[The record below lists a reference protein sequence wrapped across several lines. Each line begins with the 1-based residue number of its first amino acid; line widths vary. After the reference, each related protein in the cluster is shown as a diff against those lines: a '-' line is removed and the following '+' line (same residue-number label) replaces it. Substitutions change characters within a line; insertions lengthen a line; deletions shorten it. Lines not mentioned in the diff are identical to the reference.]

1 MTDTPEQKKNKAGFL
16 GSLGK
21 KQFYIIGI
29 VSAFVLI
36 LLFFIPFS
44 SATVN
49 VPTYTVKRDNFSV
62 TLTESGEIRAI
73 NSVSISAPRV
83 RGQLKIV
90 YLIPQGAYIQ
100 PGDTVVRFDPTE
112 ALTRVKDSE
121 SELQM
126 VVSEK
131 EKLLAQ
137 QKSTITK
144 MESDLKS
151 SELSFELSKLN
162 LEQMKFEAEIKQQE
176 AELEHR
182 KNELSYRKAKQDF
195 ESQKIIHNSELNKI
209 NVEIEQKRNELQ
221 KANRELEML
230 TLTAPKEGLV
240 VYERNWST
248 GRKIAVGDTPWGGMT
263 IVSLP
268 DLSEMESVTYVNE
281 VDVSRVREEQD
292 VELRLD
298 AFQDS
303 VFLGVITEVASL
315 GKSKD
320 DNSSIKVFE
329 IHVKILE
336 QSEILKPGMTTS
348 NKIIINEI
356 PDVLYVPQESVFEK
370 EGEKIVYVKNG
381 SSFDEKKVVV
391 GEKSEDYVVISEG
404 LEEGMTVAL
413 RDPTVSID
421 EEENEEQDIS
431 LPQ

>member
-1 MTDTPEQKKNKAGFL
+1 MADSSRKEKNRFSIKSLDRKKLLIIG
-16 GSLGK
+16 GSL
-21 KQFYIIGI
+21 
-29 VSAFVLI
+29 AFVLL
-36 LLFFIPFS
+36 LLFFIPLS
-44 SATVN
+44 STTLM
-49 VPTYTVKRDNFSV
+49 VPDYKVKRDNFSV

-90 YLIPQGAYIQ
+90 YLIPQGTYIE

-112 ALTRVKDSE
+112 AFTRVKDSE

-126 VVSEK
+126 VLSER
-131 EKLLAQ
+131 EKLQAQ

-144 MESDLKS
+144 MDSELKS

-182 KNELSYRKAKQDF
+182 KNELSYKKAKQDY
-195 ESQKIIHNSELNKI
+195 ESQKIIHRSEMNKI
-209 NVEIEQKRNELQ
+209 NVEIEQKRNELA
-221 KANRELEML
+221 KAKRELEML

-281 VDVSRVREEQD
+281 VDVSRVREDQK

-303 VFLGVITEVASL
+303 VFKGVITEVASL
-315 GKSKD
+315 GKAKE

-329 IHVKILE
+329 IHIKILE
-336 QSEILKPGMTTS
+336 QSEILKPGMTTG

-356 PDVLYVPQESVFEK
+356 PDVIYVPQESVFEK
-370 EGEKIVYVKNG
+370 DGKKIVYLKNG
-381 SSFDEKKVVV
+381 SSYDETEVTV
-391 GEKSEDYVVISEG
+391 GEKSEDYVVISSGLNEG
-404 LEEGMTVAL
+404 DVVAL
-413 RDPTVSID
+413 RDPNISL
-421 EEENEEQDIS
+421 EEEDNENGNAS